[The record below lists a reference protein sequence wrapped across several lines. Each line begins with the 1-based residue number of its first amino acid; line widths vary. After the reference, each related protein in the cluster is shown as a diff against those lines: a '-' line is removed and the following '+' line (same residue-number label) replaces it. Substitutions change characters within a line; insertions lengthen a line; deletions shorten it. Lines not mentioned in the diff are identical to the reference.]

1 MRTFVTIIVKLIKM
15 LNKEG
20 LRKRREEI
28 FQKIEAKINSEDY
41 RNKSK
46 LFKEIAKEYK
56 YSNEVSI
63 ANLYYNEKKKENER
77 RLDKN

>member
-1 MRTFVTIIVKLIKM
+1 MRTFVTTIVKLIKM

-28 FQKIEAKINSEDY
+28 FQKIEEKINSKDY

-46 LFKEIAKEYK
+46 LFKEIAKEYG
-56 YSNEVSI
+56 YTNQVSI
-63 ANLYYNEKKKENER
+63 ANLYYNEKLKNEKK
-77 RLDKN
+77 